1 MSYLYIIGNGFDLA
15 HGIRSRYADFKTWLR
30 DEGYADHIKKIEQTF
45 NINGE
50 DWSDYE
56 SALGTYDIEEMYEW
70 IAGDLTIDIDHMM
83 RSQFIY
89 EDAPDIFMGQFW
101 QDIKAKF
108 CEWVNAIRISLASRT
123 FRLPADA
130 RYLTFNY
137 TRTLEDTYG
146 ISSTQIRHIHG
157 IAPSDNL
164 IVGHNRYAQP
174 NPDYGGNQWE
184 MEESV
189 RERIKGAMNINYK
202 NVDAII
208 AANADYFTSLG
219 DIDHIT
225 ILGHSYNDIDM
236 PYFQAVK
243 AVVSPQCRW
252 EFSWLTDAD
261 KVNAMAMIG
270 RLGIDLA
277 TCAFVR
283 L

>member
-15 HGIRSRYADFKTWLR
+15 HGIRSRYADFKTWLM
-30 DEGYADHIKKIEQTF
+30 DKGYADHIKKIEQTF
-45 NINGE
+45 SINGE

-56 SALGTYDIEEMYEW
+56 SALGTYDIEDMYEW

-101 QDIKAKF
+101 KDIKAKF

-123 FRLPADA
+123 FMLPADA
-130 RYLTFNY
+130 IYLTFNY

-184 MEESV
+184 MEEGV
-189 RERIKGAMNINYK
+189 RERIKGAMNSNYK

-208 AANADYFTSLG
+208 AANADYFASFG

-236 PYFQAVK
+236 PYFQTVK

-252 EFSWLTDAD
+252 EFSWHTDAD
-261 KVNAMAMIG
+261 KVNARAMIG